1 MENKLKEVLRL
12 KMLGQLSDE
21 NTEVDVNNAYDVAV
35 SFTLSF
41 ISFLRENY
49 STLDSD
55 YPYECYQLNDD
66 YWQNNTTG
74 KTIHISKILED
85 YERGNNTIQQI

>member
-1 MENKLKEVLRL
+1 MKINKLREKLAYPFDGLRTETL
-12 KMLGQLSDE
+12 DE
-21 NTEVDVNNAYDVAV
+21 LENVVKDF
-35 SFTLSF
+35 SLSF

-66 YWQNNTTG
+66 FWQENTTG
-74 KTIHISKILED
+74 KVIHISKIFEQF
-85 YERGNNTIQQI
+85 EV